1 MAAKKIN
8 VTIWLIKA
16 AELDRIRTSSLR
28 NLVGLGFDIIYTQ
41 AYAMCLNG
49 VSEIITS
56 LGIEE
61 DQSIVATNRFS
72 SAGLV
77 PAEAI
82 GALQREVAEFAK
94 NTPVTVDIWQ
104 EVAGDFFAA
113 AVRKATTGIHFTFA
127 DLARKP
133 GNHFSLLVI
142 NNDRL
147 PLLELLAVPLHKGL
161 LVPGEGEVVQ
171 LRFEGTV
178 DGKRVNARLVYA
190 SIEAAG

>member
-49 VSEIITS
+49 VSEIIAS

-77 PAEAI
+77 PVEKI
-82 GALQREVAEFAK
+82 GALQRDAAEFVK
-94 NTPVTVDIWQ
+94 NTPVTVDVWQ
-104 EVAGDFFAA
+104 AVAGDFFAA
-113 AVRKATTGIHFTFA
+113 AVRRATTGIHTMFA
-127 DLARKP
+127 ELARKP

-147 PLLELLAVPLHKGL
+147 PLLELLAAPLHKGL
-161 LVPGEGEVVQ
+161 KIPAEGEVVQ

-178 DGKRVNARLVYA
+178 DGKRINARLVYA
-190 SIEAAG
+190 SIEAVE

>member
-8 VTIWLIKA
+8 MTVWLIKA
-16 AELDRIRTSSLR
+16 AELDLIRTSSLR

-72 SAGLV
+72 SAGVV
-77 PAEAI
+77 PAEEI
-82 GALQREVAEFAK
+82 GALQRDVADFVK
-94 NTPVTVDIWQ
+94 TTPVTVDVWQ
-104 EVAGDFFAA
+104 AVAGDFVKA
-113 AVRKATTGIHFTFA
+113 AVRKATMGIHATFA
-127 DLARKP
+127 ELAKKP
-133 GNHFSLLVI
+133 GNHFTLLVI
-142 NNDRL
+142 NNDPL
-147 PLLELLAVPLHKGL
+147 PLLELLAAPLHKGL
-161 LVPGEGEVVQ
+161 KVPAEGEVVQ
-171 LRFEGTV
+171 LRFEGAV

-190 SIEAAG
+190 SLETAE